1 MLLMTLTEQRT
12 KCIVLLDVKKYKK
25 DFTMLRQMIELKHT
39 NQISNR
45 LKKIK
50 NRHDSNNGDSNI
62 RLL

>member
-45 LKKIK
+45 
-50 NRHDSNNGDSNI
+50 
-62 RLL
+62 